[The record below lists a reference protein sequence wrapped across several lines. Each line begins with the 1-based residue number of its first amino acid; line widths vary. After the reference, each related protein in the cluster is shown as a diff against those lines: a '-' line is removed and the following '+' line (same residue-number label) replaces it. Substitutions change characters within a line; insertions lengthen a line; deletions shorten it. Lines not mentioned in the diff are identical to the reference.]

1 LNVKRETQEQQQVI
15 MKSILNSGNMGRNVS
30 FFVRVHQTNMRYQ
43 QLLTIWEAAER
54 LGYDGASL
62 YDLLSAPCLECWST
76 LTAQTMATRRLYG
89 IPMVLA
95 YTYRHPVLLAK
106 MAATLDVVSGGRL
119 ILGLG
124 AGGSQRDHEAAG
136 IPWWPLKERLARLE
150 DGINILR
157 FLWSGQNG
165 KLNTQYYGTLTGPGY
180 PQPVQRPGPP
190 ILIGGHG
197 EQYVLRT
204 VARVAD
210 LCNIGFD
217 PSPAQWES
225 YKALL
230 DHYATEAGRD
240 PASIALTHN
249 ATVILSR
256 DPETIHARIEHYS
269 HIRGSSAADTQQRL
283 AHALVGTPE
292 QCVARLQ
299 AYVALGIRHFFLLF
313 PDLPDVT
320 SLELFAQTVLPFFRS
335 A

>member
-1 LNVKRETQEQQQVI
+1 MR
-15 MKSILNSGNMGRNVS
+15 RNIS
-30 FFVRVHQTNMRYQ
+30 FFVRVHQTNMTYQ
-43 QLLTIWEAAER
+43 QLLTIWKAADR

-62 YDLLSAPCLECWST
+62 YDLLAVPCLESWT
-76 LTAQTMATRRLYG
+76 VLTALTMATQRLLA
-89 IPMVLA
+89 IPLVLVH
-95 YTYRHPVLLAK
+95 TYRHPAVLAK

-124 AGGSQRDHEAAG
+124 AGGSQRDHEACG
-136 IPWWPLKERLARLE
+136 IPWWSVQERLARLE
-150 DGINILR
+150 DGINLLR
-157 FLWSGQNG
+157 FLWSGQEG
-165 KLNTQYYGTLTGPGY
+165 QLSSHYYGTLTGPGY

-204 VARVAD
+204 VAHVAD

-217 PSPAQWES
+217 LHPVQWGQYKETLERYASEEGREPA
-225 YKALL
+225 AV
-230 DHYATEAGRD
+230 GF
-240 PASIALTHN
+240 THN

-256 DPETIHARIEHYS
+256 DPQAIRTRVEHYANS
-269 HIRGSSAADTQQRL
+269 RGYSVANAWQRL
-283 AHALVGTPE
+283 EHALVGTPE

-320 SLELFAQTVLPFFRS
+320 SLELFARTVLPVFRS
-335 A
+335 V